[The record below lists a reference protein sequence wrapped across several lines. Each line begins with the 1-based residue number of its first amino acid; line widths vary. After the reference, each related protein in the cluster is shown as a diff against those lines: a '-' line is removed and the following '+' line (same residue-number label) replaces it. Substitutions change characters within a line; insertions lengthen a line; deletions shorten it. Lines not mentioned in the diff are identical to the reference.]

1 VLRNG
6 IVIKQLPANPNP
18 VGGVMSFTDIG
29 LQDALTY
36 TYTVAAVNSAGTG
49 TSTPAVPV
57 TMPGIV
63 IAAPTSVVA
72 TPNRA
77 GSFIRLNWVDNAT
90 NATNVLVEESVN
102 GGAWVN
108 MGPILPATATTTQRA
123 AAVAGN
129 TYNFRVSA
137 INLPLKSDSPY
148 TYVASTLT
156 SPTPPIAPTV
166 AAPVINVLNGN
177 VTLTWGA
184 IAPVAG
190 TTMSYRVNINANGVL
205 SVVPTN
211 LTTYTFRPTAAQIA
225 AGSSFS
231 FTVQAV
237 ETAIAGPGATMFGS
251 TVGPASA
258 PVTATLL
265 PATAPAAPSGL
276 TAALASA
283 TRATLTWLDN
293 ANNETS
299 YLVTTTNTT
308 TSVVTTATVTRTAA
322 QSTATGAVTY
332 AAPIVAGN
340 NYSFT
345 VVAQNTKY
353 GVTVQSAAAGPIP
366 LNATIPA
373 APSGVTATQG
383 AVGSRAVTVTWTD
396 NSGNE
401 SGFTVQRATVTAGV
415 VGAFA
420 NVGTVAANVT
430 TFTNTGLTV
439 GRSYQYQVRANSLA
453 GNSAYVA
460 TATVVAR

>member
-1 VLRNG
+1 
-6 IVIKQLPANPNP
+6 
-18 VGGVMSFTDIG
+18 
-29 LQDALTY
+29 
-36 TYTVAAVNSAGTG
+36 
-49 TSTPAVPV
+49 
-57 TMPGIV
+57 
-63 IAAPTSVVA
+63 
-72 TPNRA
+72 
-77 GSFIRLNWVDNAT
+77 
-90 NATNVLVEESVN
+90 
-102 GGAWVN
+102 
-108 MGPILPATATTTQRA
+108 
-123 AAVAGN
+123 
-129 TYNFRVSA
+129 
-137 INLPLKSDSPY
+137 
-148 TYVASTLT
+148 
-156 SPTPPIAPTV
+156 
-166 AAPVINVLNGN
+166 VINVLNGN

-184 IAPVAG
+184 IAPIAG